1 MDSLDRI
8 IQEAQGLLQRLIASK
23 TALQLEQ
30 QTQKTL
36 QQTNPGT
43 LPPAP
48 VAAASLSSSPQNHVR
63 VALRDLTSIAQEA
76 VLFSAS
82 FLSSLDLDNGTTET
96 ASFTSGAAAVLTQRT
111 PLPPS
116 PPDHSLSADHDQA
129 TLAPATPR
137 PESHLLRPNTPSSI
151 ESFVEVR
158 DAAELGAKGAKRQG
172 GVGPGQPTKKPRISG
187 SASSKGDSHSAELE
201 KLILKLKSHDQLCR
215 IPAFPT
221 TNPPTAAMLQRV
233 AAIQSGPAIRQFCSL
248 VAARR
253 DRTTDMGLFQTQSQ
267 GVERAMELWRSLRLI
282 TDKSVLNS
290 FMSRLV
296 QYQMALAVDNTKQG
310 RIRADPAEINK
321 MMDKFGFSAS
331 DRTKFQHQV
340 TQGRFWRLVCGR
352 FPGLLCLIPFKSA
365 KPYCLSGRDYL
376 SMRGGELERFAKLV
390 DTPFVERICQAC
402 EALIDMVLGVKD
414 DMMFKWEKEHPAL
427 LSWEKSLS
435 DDILLSL
442 LQPHQYCEENQYD
455 GDEFPDWVKPT
466 GWLDEWPWKVNPL
479 AIVSTERQCD
489 LCSENKCQCLY
500 TRLVKRRPRIKSW
513 GSLGFGLQA
522 VASHEGEVAYRKGE
536 VMGQICGKIVPS
548 GTYPHNSSWVMD
560 MHRPDIDGETV
571 VCQISVAGPSNCFLH
586 LNHHC
591 RASARV
597 RPLRVSGHWICG
609 IEAVRD
615 IRHGEQITVN
625 FGKRFLR
632 NQGLR
637 CECEACRET
646 L

>member
-8 IQEAQGLLQRLIASK
+8 IQETQGLLQRLIASK

-30 QTQKTL
+30 QTPQTL
-36 QQTNPGT
+36 PQTNLGT
-43 LPPAP
+43 SPPA
-48 VAAASLSSSPQNHVR
+48 VASLSTPQNHVR
-63 VALRDLTSIAQEA
+63 VALRDLTSVAQEA
-76 VLFSAS
+76 VLFSTS
-82 FLSSLDLDNGTTET
+82 HLSLLDDGPTT
-96 ASFTSGAAAVLTQRT
+96 SFTAGTAATPLTQRT

-116 PPDHSLSADHDQA
+116 PPGHALDHRQA
-129 TLAPATPR
+129 TPAPATPQ
-137 PESHLLRPNTPSSI
+137 PDSHALRPNTPSSI
-151 ESFVEVR
+151 ESLVEGR
-158 DAAELGAKGAKRQG
+158 DATESNGPGVTTSAKRQCEG
-172 GVGPGQPTKKPRISG
+172 GNGPGQATKKPKTSG

-201 KLILKLKSHDQLCR
+201 KLILKLKSNDQLCR
-215 IPAFPT
+215 IPSFPA
-221 TNPPTAAMLQRV
+221 TNPPTATMLQRV
-233 AAIQSGPAIRQFCSL
+233 AAVQSGPAIRQFCSL

-282 TDKSVLNS
+282 TDKSTLNS

-376 SMRGGELERFAKLV
+376 SMRGGELEIFAQLV
-390 DTPFVERICQAC
+390 HTPFVERICQAC
-402 EALIDMVLGVKD
+402 EALIDIVLGVKD

-427 LSWEKSLS
+427 VSWEKSLS

-442 LQPHQYCEENQYD
+442 LQPHEYCEENQYD
-455 GDEFPDWVKPT
+455 GDEFPDWAKPS
-466 GWLDEWPWKVNPL
+466 GWLDEWPWKTNPL
-479 AIVSTERQCD
+479 AIVPTERQCD
-489 LCSENKCQCLY
+489 LCSRSKCQCLY

-513 GSLGFGLQA
+513 ANLGFGLQA

-536 VMGQICGKIVPS
+536 VMGQICGKIVPN

-560 MHRPDIDGETV
+560 MHRPDIDGEPV
-571 VCQISVAGPSNCFLH
+571 VCQICVAGPSNCFLN

-609 IEAVRD
+609 IEAIRD

-625 FGKRFLR
+625 FGRRFLR